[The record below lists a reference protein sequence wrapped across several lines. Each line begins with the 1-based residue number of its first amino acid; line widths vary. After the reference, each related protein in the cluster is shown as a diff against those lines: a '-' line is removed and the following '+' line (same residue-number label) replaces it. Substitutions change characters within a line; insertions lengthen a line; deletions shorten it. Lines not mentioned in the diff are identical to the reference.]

1 MKQIERMDFL
11 LVFILMTI
19 GIGIDA
25 NVNVNVIIK
34 QSFPGELQSL
44 EPMIRHHII
53 TAVKDWSRHFQTAS
67 CTLDVEMSLRDGANR
82 AGGRSFASVFF
93 ENQHLPGKMLLDQ
106 GASYEIRT
114 GIDPNGEAEPDIEIF
129 FDPEYFRTLWFDP
142 NPETR
147 TTPMPHQSEEK
158 IDAYSIILH
167 EIGHALGFNGFLDQ
181 TTGQMVGQY
190 LSVYDRW
197 MTFDGRNFFF
207 HGLNAVKV
215 YGQPIVLSRTRNNHH
230 HVAEYEVTTDAN
242 LTNDVMNGIAFEYS
256 RRYYISPL
264 DIAILL
270 DCGLTL
276 KNNHYRQAFKPNYD
290 HINPQMINLPK
301 PTMT

>member
-1 MKQIERMDFL
+1 MDFL
-11 LVFILMTI
+11 LVFLFMII
-19 GIGIDA
+19 RIDA

-34 QSFPGELQSL
+34 QPFPVELQSL
-44 EPMIRHHII
+44 EPMIRHHVI
-53 TAVKDWSRHFQTAS
+53 TAVGDWSRHFQTVP
-67 CTLDVEMSLRDGANR
+67 CTLDVEVSLRDGAIR
-82 AGGRSFASVFF
+82 AGGRSFVSAFF
-93 ENQHLPGKMLLDQ
+93 ENQYLPGKMLLDQ

-114 GIDPNGEAEPDIEIF
+114 GIDPNGESEPDIEIF

-147 TTPMPHQSEEK
+147 TTPMPHQFEEK

-181 TTGQMVGQY
+181 TNGQMVGQY

-207 HGLNAVKV
+207 HGPNAMKA
-215 YGQPIVLSRTRNNHH
+215 YGQAIVLSHTRNNHH
-230 HVAEYEVTTDAN
+230 HVAEYPMTTDPV
-242 LTNDVMNGIAFEYS
+242 LINDVMNGIAFEYS

-276 KNNHYRQAFKPNYD
+276 KNTHYRQAFKPNND
-290 HINPQMINLPK
+290 QMINLPK